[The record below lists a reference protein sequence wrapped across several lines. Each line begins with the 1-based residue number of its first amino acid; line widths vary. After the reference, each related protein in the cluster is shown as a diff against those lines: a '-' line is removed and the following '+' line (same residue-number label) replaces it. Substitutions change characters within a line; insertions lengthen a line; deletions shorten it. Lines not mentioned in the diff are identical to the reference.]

1 VKRSGAKAGSG
12 ADTGEERPGRMTQTR
27 HASGEGEGEDEVPG
41 AGEERGAPAEQ
52 GHSSVSDVESPDL
65 GRVIDRE

>member
-1 VKRSGAKAGSG
+1 VKRSGGTAGRG
-12 ADTGEERPGRMTQTR
+12 ADVGEERPGRMTQMR
-27 HASGEGEGEDEVPG
+27 HASGEGEDEVAG

-52 GHSSVSDVESPDL
+52 EHSSVSDAESPDL